1 MPNITSYKY
10 LKCFCITLYI
20 QVKMINTKKTRM
32 ITVRMP
38 KELDFQLS
46 ILSKKKFM
54 SRSAIIKESLRKF
67 LGGYK

>member
-1 MPNITSYKY
+1 
-10 LKCFCITLYI
+10 
-20 QVKMINTKKTRM
+20 MINTKKTRM